1 MPKVKASKQSPQP
14 EAAPAHTPEADF
26 DDTIAHNRA
35 LKILDPNAVP
45 EPPKGYRP
53 TDPEI
58 RNRRLRRLAGDLR
71 SEAMDALREGGGRDL
86 QAELGKYA
94 PDPKRA
100 GPIVERLVQSEQ
112 LVAAAQT
119 LLNYAREVDQIAMS
133 DALVFLEAENKHFA
147 HAVEHEPAL
156 DARYPALKRL
166 FAFRAGAISE
176 GIARSK
182 SADAAA
188 AKAVAA
194 AKGSAAAK
202 DGEPPEE

>member
-1 MPKVKASKQSPQP
+1 VPKAKASKGNAQP

-35 LKILDPNAVP
+35 LKLLDLKAVP
-45 EPPKGYRP
+45 DPPKGYRP
-53 TDPEI
+53 TDPDT

-86 QAELGKYA
+86 QGELGKYA

-100 GPIVERLVQSEQ
+100 ASIIERLSQSEK
-112 LVAAAQT
+112 LVAAAQA

-133 DALVFLEAENKHFA
+133 DALVFLEAENKQFA
-147 HAVEHEPAL
+147 HAVEHESAL
-156 DARYPALKRL
+156 DARYPALKKL
-166 FAFRAGAISE
+166 FAFRAGAIAE

-182 SADAAA
+182 SAEG
-188 AKAVAA
+188 AA
-194 AKGSAAAK
+194 AKGGNAAPK
-202 DGEPPEE
+202 DEKPPEE

>member
-1 MPKVKASKQSPQP
+1 MPKAKANKANPQP

-35 LKILDPNAVP
+35 LKILDSKTVP

-58 RNRRLRRLAGDLR
+58 RNRRLRRLAIDLR
-71 SEAMDALREGGGRDL
+71 SEAMDALREASGRDL
-86 QAELGKYA
+86 QGELGKYA

-100 GPIVERLVQSEQ
+100 GPIVERLAQSEK
-112 LVAAAQT
+112 LVAAAQA
-119 LLNYAREVDQIAMS
+119 LLSYAREMDQIAMS
-133 DALVFLEAENKHFA
+133 DALVFLEAEKKQFA
-147 HAVEHEPAL
+147 HAVDHEPAL
-156 DARYPALKRL
+156 DARYPALKRV

-182 SADAAA
+182 SAEGAA
-188 AKAVAA
+188 AK
-194 AKGSAAAK
+194 SAPDAK
-202 DGEPPEE
+202 DETPPEE